1 MKYGTIRKMPS
12 MTTGGRTSG
21 LKRGD
26 VILVPFPFAEL
37 TAAKARPAVVVS
49 GDSYHRT
56 ENKIIVAA
64 VTSNVQT
71 RTGPTTFRLT
81 EWRKTGLLKP
91 SVITSW
97 LVTLSP
103 AIVLM
108 RIGALSAADM
118 QVVASK
124 LKLALEL

>member
-1 MKYGTIRKMPS
+1 

-56 ENKIIVAA
+56 ENKVIVAA
-64 VTSNVQT
+64 ITSNVQA

-91 SVITSW
+91 SVITCW
-97 LVTLSP
+97 LATLSP
-103 AIVLM
+103 ALVLM
-108 RIGALSAADM
+108 RIGALSAADL
-118 QVVASK
+118 QAVASK